1 MIQCRGGTG
10 FPLEPFQRR
19 MILGVIVRQK
29 LESNRSAEAGVL
41 GFVHD
46 THTTAPEFFH
56 DAVVGDGLPDHDSSR
71 QLGDGPWREFYLTAS
86 TLCLSQGDQT
96 TSLCHE
102 GRTE

>member
-19 MILGVIVRQK
+19 MIFGVIVRQK

-46 THTTAPEFFH
+46 THTTTPDLFK
-56 DAVVGDGLPDHDSSR
+56 DAVMGNGLAGHRRHTAALTFLLPRASSGKCSLAGTR
-71 QLGDGPWREFYLTAS
+71 
-86 TLCLSQGDQT
+86 LSPTRG
-96 TSLCHE
+96 
-102 GRTE
+102 